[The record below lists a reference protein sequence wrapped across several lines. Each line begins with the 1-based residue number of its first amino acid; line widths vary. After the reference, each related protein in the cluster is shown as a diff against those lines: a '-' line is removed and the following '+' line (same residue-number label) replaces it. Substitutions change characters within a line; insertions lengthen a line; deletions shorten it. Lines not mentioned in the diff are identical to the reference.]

1 MPNADMEDGILIKS
15 DGMPTYNFANV
26 VDDHLMKITH
36 VIRGM
41 EYLSSTPKYNLMYD
55 AFGWER
61 PEYMHLPPI
70 MRDATHKLSKRHGD
84 ANFEDF
90 LGKGYLIPAIVNYI
104 ALLGWAP
111 SDNREKM
118 TMAELMDAFDVKGI
132 SKSGSILDEGKMK
145 WLNSQYIK
153 ELTEEEFVTLAL
165 PFFEKS
171 KVAGKYD
178 YYKLAKLLI
187 PRVEILS
194 DIPSK
199 IDFLE
204 EFEGY
209 DKELY
214 ENKKN
219 KMDKQIAIEI
229 LEKCIPEFEKIN
241 DYSEENLQSI
251 IAKIIEDGGYKKGQV
266 FLTIRLALTG
276 AQMTPGGATEM
287 ADLLGKDESV
297 RRLKYSLNYLKD

>member
-1 MPNADMEDGILIKS
+1 
-15 DGMPTYNFANV
+15 
-26 VDDHLMKITH
+26 
-36 VIRGM
+36 
-41 EYLSSTPKYNLMYD
+41 
-55 AFGWER
+55 
-61 PEYMHLPPI
+61 
-70 MRDATHKLSKRHGD
+70 
-84 ANFEDF
+84 
-90 LGKGYLIPAIVNYI
+90 
-104 ALLGWAP
+104 
-111 SDNREKM
+111 
-118 TMAELMDAFDVKGI
+118 
-132 SKSGSILDEGKMK
+132 MK

-165 PFFEKS
+165 PFFAKS

-229 LEKCIPEFEKIN
+229 LEKCIPEFEKTN

-297 RRLKYSLNYLKD
+297 RRLKYSLNYLKDW

>member
-1 MPNADMEDGILIKS
+1 
-15 DGMPTYNFANV
+15 
-26 VDDHLMKITH
+26 
-36 VIRGM
+36 
-41 EYLSSTPKYNLMYD
+41 
-55 AFGWER
+55 
-61 PEYMHLPPI
+61 
-70 MRDATHKLSKRHGD
+70 
-84 ANFEDF
+84 
-90 LGKGYLIPAIVNYI
+90 
-104 ALLGWAP
+104 
-111 SDNREKM
+111 
-118 TMAELMDAFDVKGI
+118 
-132 SKSGSILDEGKMK
+132 MK

-153 ELTEEEFVTLAL
+153 ELSEDEFVALAK

-171 KVAGKYD
+171 KAAGKYD
-178 YYKLAKLLI
+178 YKKLAKLLI

-219 KMDKQIAIEI
+219 KMDKQIAVEI
-229 LEKCIPEFEKIN
+229 LEKCIPKFEQTD
-241 DYSEENLQSI
+241 DYSEENLQAI
-251 IAKIIEDGGYKKGQV
+251 ISEIIEQGGYKKGQV

-287 ADLLGKDESV
+287 ADLLGKQETV
-297 RRLKYSLNYLKD
+297 RRLKYSLEYLKG